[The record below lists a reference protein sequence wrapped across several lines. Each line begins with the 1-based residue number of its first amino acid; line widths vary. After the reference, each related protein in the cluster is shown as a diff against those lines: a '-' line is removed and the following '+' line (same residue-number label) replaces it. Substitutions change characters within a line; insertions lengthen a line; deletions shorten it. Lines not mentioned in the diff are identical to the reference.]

1 MAALPVQRV
10 VQVLPSFPGPRV
22 ALNFRGRSDERPGR
36 GRRVTCDDD
45 VPEDERGASRICLK
59 SRQTAHRLK

>member
-22 ALNFRGRSDERPGR
+22 TLNFWGLSDEHPGR

-45 VPEDERGASRICLK
+45 VPEDE
-59 SRQTAHRLK
+59 

>member
-22 ALNFRGRSDERPGR
+22 TLNFFDEHPGR

-59 SRQTAHRLK
+59 SRQTAHRLRRSH